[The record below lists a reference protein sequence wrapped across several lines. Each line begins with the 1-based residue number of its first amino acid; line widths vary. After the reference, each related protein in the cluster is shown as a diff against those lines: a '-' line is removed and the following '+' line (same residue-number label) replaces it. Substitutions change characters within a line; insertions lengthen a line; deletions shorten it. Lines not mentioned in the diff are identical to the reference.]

1 MYESEQKENNEG
13 TEEINVSN
21 EGIEVV
27 YADNF
32 SQVSAILVSLGLDQ
46 YLEVFYSE
54 EIDDQVLL
62 HLDLNNAIEWSMV
75 SRLLPKVGQQLKFR
89 RAVLEYKVSKFH
101 IILRNKFKKSNIFYN
116 QEQCGGALKHTE
128 EETEEFE
135 SHFMGSATT
144 STEESNHGDETQ
156 MDSVGQ
162 SSRKTLKRYTNILNE
177 KLVRIFLKFNF
188 FSILI
193 HGYNLQNKNV

>member
-13 TEEINVSN
+13 AEEINVSN

-46 YLEVFYSE
+46 YLEVVYSE
-54 EIDDQVLL
+54 EIDDQVFL
-62 HLDLNNAIEWSMV
+62 HLDLNNAIEWSML

-101 IILRNKFKKSNIFYN
+101 IILRKKFKKAI
-116 QEQCGGALKHTE
+116 
-128 EETEEFE
+128 
-135 SHFMGSATT
+135 
-144 STEESNHGDETQ
+144 
-156 MDSVGQ
+156 
-162 SSRKTLKRYTNILNE
+162 
-177 KLVRIFLKFNF
+177 
-188 FSILI
+188 FSITR
-193 HGYNLQNKNV
+193 NNVVEP